1 MKRAGMVAVATVA
14 GFAGLMSFHS
24 KPATLS
30 LSSLGVTTTTRTSS
44 VTASGGGTRAGSGTA
59 STSTTTTTSPPAHA
73 ATTTSTAPVH
83 STSTTSPT
91 TTTTTTTT
99 TPTTATRTVVGTSVN
114 YSYGTLAVSVTGSAS
129 HITNV
134 SIASIS
140 DGGDSRSQSIDE
152 YAIPLLESQ
161 ALSAQSANI
170 QGVSGASYTSAG
182 FEQSLQSALL
192 KLRGS

>member
-24 KPATLS
+24 KPARLS
-30 LSSLGVTTTTRTSS
+30 LSSLGVTTTTRASS
-44 VTASGGGTRAGSGTA
+44 ATTSGGGTRAGSSST
-59 STSTTTTTSPPAHA
+59 STSTTTTTSPPVH
-73 ATTTSTAPVH
+73 ATTTTTTAPVH
-83 STSTTSPT
+83 STSTSSP
-91 TTTTTTTT
+91 TTT
-99 TPTTATRTVVGTSVN
+99 TPTTTTTAPTTTRTVVGTAVN

-192 KLRGS
+192 KLRQS